1 MCKPQTNTSP
11 TRCTHF
17 DALGFNLPAFSALVH
32 LDVSQNEL
40 SEHGAQDLAA
50 RLGVAPAL
58 HSLELTNCVRTND
71 VRALAGGL
79 ARCARLASLRLA
91 YNNIAC
97 PAATEHARALRA
109 CSALT
114 LLDLTGNAI
123 YNVGAQAL
131 ARALEHYPALVRLAL
146 PYNHIGFLGARVP
159 SRSFCK
165 RNSLTPN

>member
-1 MCKPQTNTSP
+1 MYPKLTLTS
-11 TRCTHF
+11 RCTHF

-50 RLGVAPAL
+50 RLGAAPAL
-58 HSLELTNCVRTND
+58 RSLELTNCVRAND
-71 VRALAGGL
+71 VRSLAAGL
-79 ARCARLASLRLA
+79 ARCARLARLRLA

-131 ARALEHYPALVRLAL
+131 ARALEHYPALVRLTL

-159 SRSFCK
+159 CRP
-165 RNSLTPN
+165 LAAWPVPN